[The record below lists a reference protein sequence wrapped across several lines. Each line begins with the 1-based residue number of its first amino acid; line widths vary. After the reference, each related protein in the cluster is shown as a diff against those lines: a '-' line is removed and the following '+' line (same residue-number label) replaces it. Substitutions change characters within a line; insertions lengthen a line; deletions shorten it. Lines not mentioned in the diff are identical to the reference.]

1 MDKEELKKN
10 LEHFK
15 FDYKYLREKM
25 QEVSHLT
32 KTINEDKNLAFM
44 FPTIKY
50 EQGQVSEI
58 LEKKKTLEQLIQKLR
73 QPFQTV
79 LYFKYISFLSFY
91 DIAEKLEY
99 STKRVYQLHSEGLD
113 ELLKIVNESGAK
125 F

>member
-50 EQGQVSEI
+50 EQ
-58 LEKKKTLEQLIQKLR
+58 R
-73 QPFQTV
+73 HF
-79 LYFKYISFLSFY
+79 
-91 DIAEKLEY
+91 
-99 STKRVYQLHSEGLD
+99 
-113 ELLKIVNESGAK
+113 
-125 F
+125 